1 MNHTFLCSLSP
12 IWIHQA
18 PGNSG
23 GPSMANRF
31 KVVNNSAVPPRP
43 EVRRKT
49 RNPVTVK
56 SHTTGPWSLQQKNTL
71 HITFISLSLYPYIV
85 SLRKWSPSYPQLL
98 GKKKRNTGIH
108 WWEIAGE
115 KLHHTFPEWYYHSD
129 FTKNLEHFEADCG
142 SPKHT
147 SWWWIDQQ
155 WPQHQRLDIR
165 SGTSWTSTLNNCAT
179 KEFAAVSFEWETHST

>member
-1 MNHTFLCSLSP
+1 
-12 IWIHQA
+12 
-18 PGNSG
+18 
-23 GPSMANRF
+23 MANRF

-98 GKKKRNTGIH
+98 GKRENVTLVRNSWRKATPHVSRMILSFRFYQESWAFWGRLWQSETHFVVMNRSAVTPISKAWYKK
-108 WWEIAGE
+108 W
-115 KLHHTFPEWYYHSD
+115 
-129 FTKNLEHFEADCG
+129 HF
-142 SPKHT
+142 
-147 SWWWIDQQ
+147 
-155 WPQHQRLDIR
+155 LDIHIKQ
-165 SGTSWTSTLNNCAT
+165 LCY
-179 KEFAAVSFEWETHST
+179 